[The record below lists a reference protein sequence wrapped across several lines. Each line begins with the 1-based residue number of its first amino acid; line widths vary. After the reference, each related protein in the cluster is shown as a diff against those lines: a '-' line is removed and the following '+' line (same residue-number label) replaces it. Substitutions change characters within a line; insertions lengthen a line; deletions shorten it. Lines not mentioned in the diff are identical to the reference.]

1 MFRSR
6 SSLRRTRTPPH
17 VVHVSEGCGKTALLR
32 QAMEA
37 LEKEFGHHV
46 VYTNPLAK
54 TNGVLE
60 ITPSIKDIVEEILKA
75 FPDPYSKIVDVAIS
89 VAHRVIMG
97 FRGLAPLLSESIG
110 VLIELTNSSTGMLV
124 SKATT

>member
-1 MFRSR
+1 LS
-6 SSLRRTRTPPH
+6 TPIPW
-17 VVHVSEGCGKTALLR
+17 
-32 QAMEA
+32 
-37 LEKEFGHHV
+37 
-46 VYTNPLAK
+46 PK

-89 VAHRVIMG
+89 VAHRVIMR